1 MAQKRTE
8 NDVVLDFR
16 NKDFSR
22 MSEKGLPEPADQAH
36 PLKVLSLFG
45 GIGADLRALTN
56 CGYNVKSIDYVEVL
70 PYAVLAYNRIF
81 ECGPKPQDIRIWN
94 MHPDIV
100 VHGSPCQDWSQEG
113 KNNIN
118 TGRSILFERAL
129 QILDPSPLN
138 GHPELTAQPKV
149 VVWENVPRLLWAYK
163 DVLEYYISV
172 MEEFGYV
179 SYYQVLKASDYNI
192 PQDRERI
199 FVVSILKKVPNA
211 ESFTFPEKMKPKWT
225 LKQFIDKTVA
235 FDDPRVQL
243 KEAEEKLLFKL
254 PDGTLAVREGTKKGY
269 KEIEDWNIVNLAFPG
284 SQTRRGRV
292 GICCKTIT
300 TGPRQAVYYGGKIR
314 MLTAKEYM
322 RFMGYRD
329 VDYKKMSD
337 AGITDDQI
345 CTLAGNSICVP
356 VLEALFK
363 QLASYDIIPKPEDT
377 YEKKARK
384 NSKK

>member
-1 MAQKRTE
+1 
-8 NDVVLDFR
+8 
-16 NKDFSR
+16 
-22 MSEKGLPEPADQAH
+22 MSLEK
-36 PLKVLSLFG
+36 
-45 GIGADLRALTN
+45 
-56 CGYNVKSIDYVEVL
+56 
-70 PYAVLAYNRIF
+70 
-81 ECGPKPQDIRIWN
+81 
-94 MHPDIV
+94 
-100 VHGSPCQDWSQEG
+100 
-113 KNNIN
+113 
-118 TGRSILFERAL
+118 
-129 QILDPSPLN
+129 
-138 GHPELTAQPKV
+138 
-149 VVWENVPRLLWAYK
+149 WE
-163 DVLEYYISV
+163 I
-172 MEEFGYV
+172 
-179 SYYQVLKASDYNI
+179 
-192 PQDRERI
+192 
-199 FVVSILKKVPNA
+199 
-211 ESFTFPEKMKPKWT
+211 
-225 LKQFIDKTVA
+225 
-235 FDDPRVQL
+235 L
-243 KEAEEKLLFKL
+243 KEAEKKLLFEL

-292 GICCKTIT
+292 GTCCKTIT